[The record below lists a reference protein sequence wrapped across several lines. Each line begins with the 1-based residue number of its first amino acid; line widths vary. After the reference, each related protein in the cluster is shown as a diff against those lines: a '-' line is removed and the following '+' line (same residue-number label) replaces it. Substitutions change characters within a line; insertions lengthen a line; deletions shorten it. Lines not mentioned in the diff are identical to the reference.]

1 MSKYYSDFMI
11 EITKDEIFEGLLGYG
26 MFAEKIPPIFTSE
39 PLYDYCI
46 ANGFSWLNKEAH
58 SAISYE
64 SMRNIS
70 IPRVLSIPYPTTYIN
85 QCKFISD
92 NWDDVQLHFLDKTGS
107 NTYKKSQ
114 IHIRKIQAK
123 KQLFE
128 MNYKDFDSKYG
139 LLETKISIGAKYVVK
154 ADISNCFPSIY
165 THAISWA
172 LAGIE
177 EAKRNQKDSSKWYNQ
192 LDFYTRA
199 LKDNETHGVL
209 IGPHSSNLISEI
221 ILVAIDNELQQYNYT
236 RCVDDYTCFVSSQQ
250 KAENFLIDLANALRK
265 YDLLL
270 NHKKTEILKLPLSSV
285 DSWVTTLKSF
295 VIPKEIGVTFLRRYL
310 DTAIDLANK
319 SSNIAVLNF
328 VIKTLSTKNFK
339 QMALE
344 YYINTIH
351 NLVLL
356 FPYLLP
362 IIDDAVFIP
371 LKIDSHK
378 IKEIANDIY
387 EDGNRYN
394 RFETMSYAIFYAIK
408 YNFQLRDDLFD
419 KVKLKEDCVFMLLSY
434 LHDIKFLRGIKEQ
447 YKDIAKEIQND
458 YLSKDKFWLFIF
470 ELLPREDIKD
480 TCLRTLKGRSGK
492 NACKKVSFIKQIH

>member
-1 MSKYYSDFMI
+1 MNKSYFDYMN
-11 EITKDEIFEGLLGYG
+11 EITKDELFEGLLGYG

-46 ANGFSWLNKEAH
+46 ANGYSWLNEKAH

-70 IPRVLSIPYPTTYIN
+70 IPRILSIPYPTTYVN
-85 QCKFISD
+85 QCKFVSD
-92 NWDDVQLHFLDKTGS
+92 NWDDLQLHFLEKTES
-107 NTYKKSQ
+107 DTFKKSQ
-114 IHIRKIQAK
+114 IHIRKMNDK
-123 KQLFE
+123 KELFE

-139 LLETKISIGAKYVVK
+139 LLETEISIGAKYIVK

-177 EAKRNQKDSSKWYNQ
+177 EAKKNQKDTSKWYNQ
-192 LDFYTRA
+192 LDFHTRA

-221 ILVAIDNELQQYNYT
+221 ILVAVDNELQRYKFT
-236 RCVDDYTCFVSSQQ
+236 RCIDDYTCFVPSQQ
-250 KAENFLIDLANALRK
+250 DAETFLIDLAKALKK

-285 DSWVTTLKSF
+285 ESWVTALKSF
-295 VIPKEIGVTFLRRYL
+295 EIPDKIGVTFLRRYL
-310 DTAIDLANK
+310 DTAIDLANET
-319 SSNIAVLNF
+319 SNIAVINF
-328 VIKTLSTKNFK
+328 AIKTLSTKEFK
-339 QMALE
+339 PLALE

-351 NLVLL
+351 NLLLL

-362 IIDDAVFIP
+362 IIEDNVFIP
-371 LKIDSHK
+371 LNTDVEKIEK
-378 IKEIANDIY
+378 IANDIY
-387 EDGNRYN
+387 EDSNKYN
-394 RFETMSYAIFYAIK
+394 RFEAMSYAIYFAVK
-408 YNFQLRDDLFD
+408 YNFQLKDNLLD
-419 KVKLKEDCVFMLLSY
+419 KVKLKEDCIFMILSY
-434 LHDIKFLRGIKEQ
+434 LHDIKFLKGIKLQ

-458 YLSKDKFWLFIF
+458 YLSKDKFWLFIY
-470 ELLPREDIKD
+470 EILPKEDIKD
-480 TCLRTLKGRSGK
+480 ICLKALKGRSGK
-492 NACKKVSFIKQIH
+492 NACKKVSFIKQI